1 MQGAWHAVEGLHAP
15 IGRSAPPTMCP
26 YASPMMFHIGTA
38 SSIAVKTPRIL
49 PVKEETAR
57 RLRSIDDFGSTLP
70 GSVRSSTQNNLGS
83 SQGDL
88 QHALAYAA
96 FVSTIPHPQEP
107 NIAHLKHV
115 NQMPTRPPEAFAH
128 MPMMNK
134 TCDLNYRFAAIS
146 NMMGTMN
153 MEPIKVHAISQEHDT
168 TPHLR
173 PFVMSGASGGALLPP
188 GVVVKGQCKLCQQQ
202 VGRPYSH
209 PPPFFASSF
218 LGQYQVLNSDARYQ
232 PTPGEYLH
240 ATCMQRQQEKKQ
252 GAGNL
257 PPQAR
262 EAPAR
267 CAPALLAK
275 KYYKLPLY

>member
-1 MQGAWHAVEGLHAP
+1 MQGAWHAVEGIHAP
-15 IGRSAPPTMCP
+15 VGRSAPPTMCP
-26 YASPMMFHIGTA
+26 YASPLMFHIGTA
-38 SSIAVKTPRIL
+38 SSMALKTPRIL

-96 FVSTIPHPQEP
+96 FMSTIPQEP

-128 MPMMNK
+128 MP
-134 TCDLNYRFAAIS
+134 
-146 NMMGTMN
+146 NMLATMN
-153 MEPIKVHAISQEHDT
+153 MEPIKVHAW
-168 TPHLR
+168 

-202 VGRPYSH
+202 VGPYSH

-218 LGQYQVLNSDARYQ
+218 LGQYQVLNSEARYQ
-232 PTPGEYLH
+232 PTPGAYLH
-240 ATCMQRQQEKKQ
+240 AACMHMQQEEKQ

-267 CAPALLAK
+267 CAPALLVQ